1 MRPETAMLIYPLVAA
16 MIYVCSA
23 LLVKRASSC
32 GIGVWRTVFV
42 LNWIMAGVFSL
53 LWLAGGTMHAG
64 LLWQPFVVAVLFVL
78 GQMLQ
83 LLALDRGDVSVA
95 IPLFGLKVLLV
106 PLASALLFHETIPR
120 YLWLSA
126 ILSLLGL
133 TFLNRKDEGR
143 PPRNLGI
150 TLFGGGLGSLSFALV
165 DVFVKQWSPAWGAG
179 RFLPLAIGMGA
190 VLSLALVPF
199 FKAPL
204 RAIPRPVWKWLVPG
218 GLLMGAQSV
227 IFINT
232 IAVYGSPTSA
242 NILYSSRGLWSV
254 LGVWLIGHWF
264 ANDEQNLGARV
275 LRWRLIGALFMTAAI
290 VLVII

>member
-1 MRPETAMLIYPLVAA
+1 MQPETVMLVCPLVAA
-16 MIYVCSA
+16 LIYVGSA
-23 LLVKRASSC
+23 LLVKRASAC
-32 GIGVWRTVFV
+32 GVGVWRTVFV
-42 LNWIMAGVFSL
+42 LNWIMAGIFSL
-53 LWLAGGTMHAG
+53 LWLAGGTLHTE

-95 IPLFGLKVLLV
+95 VPLFGLKVLLV
-106 PLASALLFHETIPR
+106 PLATAFVFQEPVPR
-120 YLWLSA
+120 NLWLSA

-133 TFLNRKDEGR
+133 TFLNRKDQGR

-150 TLFGGGLGSLSFALV
+150 TLLGGGLGALSFALV
-165 DVFVKQWSPAWGAG
+165 DVLVKEWSPAWGAG

-190 VLSLALVPF
+190 VLSFALVPF

-204 RAIPRPVWKWLVPG
+204 STIPRPVWRWLIPG
-218 GLLMGAQSV
+218 GLLMGIQSV
-227 IFINT
+227 IFIST
-232 IAVYGSPTSA
+232 VAIYGRATSA

-264 ANDEQNLGARV
+264 ANDEQNLGVRV
-275 LRWRLIGALFMTAAI
+275 LRWRLIGALFMMAAI
-290 VLVII
+290 VLVIV

>member
-16 MIYVCSA
+16 MIYVASA
-23 LLVKRASSC
+23 LLVKRASSL

-42 LNWIMAGVFSL
+42 LNWIMAGVFSI
-53 LWLAGGTMHAG
+53 LWFSGGTMHVG
-64 LLWQPFVVAVLFVL
+64 LLWQPFVVGVLFVL

-95 IPLFGLKVLLV
+95 VPLFGLKVLLV
-106 PLASALLFHETIPR
+106 PLATALLFHESVHR
-120 YLWLSA
+120 NLWLSA

-133 TFLNRKDEGR
+133 IFLNRKDQGR

-150 TLFGGGLGSLSFALV
+150 TLLAGGLGSLSFAFV
-165 DVFVKQWSPAWGAG
+165 DVLVKEWSPAWGAG
-179 RFLPLAIGMGA
+179 RFLPLTVGMGA
-190 VLSLALVPF
+190 VLSFALVPF

-204 RAIPRPVWKWLVPG
+204 RAIPRPVWRWLLPG
-218 GLLMGAQSV
+218 GLLMGVQSV
-227 IFINT
+227 IFIST
-232 IAVYGSPTSA
+232 IAVYGKATSA

-264 ANDEQNLGARV
+264 ANDEQNLGTRV
-275 LRWRLIGALFMTAAI
+275 LRWRLIGACFMMAAI
-290 VLVII
+290 ALVIV

>member
-204 RAIPRPVWKWLVPG
+204 CAIPRPVWKWLVPG

-290 VLVII
+290 VLVIT